1 MLKPLPAEPYV
12 YAEWKQCRVGVD
24 YHVEVDKHFYSVP
37 HTLLRETMWARIT
50 ARTVEVFHPEQG
62 FRACVG
68 IMRLVKSYGAE
79 RVEAACGRALEIGAR
94 SYSSVNSILK
104 TNRDRQRRAS
114 PTDEPAI
121 IHDNIRG
128 PRYFH

>member
-1 MLKPLPAEPYV
+1 MELGGGDVTCTSEIPALGLRC
-12 YAEWKQCRVGVD
+12 CRPAD
-24 YHVEVDKHFYSVP
+24 R
-37 HTLLRETMWARIT
+37 LARRNGADLSGAAGAYRR
-50 ARTVEVFHPEQG
+50 ARSAGRTHPEQG
-62 FRACVG
+62 FRACIG

-79 RVEAACGRALEIGAR
+79 RLEAACGRALEIGAR

-104 TNRDRQRRAS
+104 TNRDRQRLAP